1 MNEYSTVEIPGL
13 SQTELQYYCLDG
25 SELHSER
32 FAPHIHDCLEFYLLM
47 EGDVSFLV
55 GENLCRLQPG
65 DAVLSRPN
73 EVHNC
78 VLNKETVHK
87 HYCFWFR
94 SDSEFLFGDFLHTGT
109 GKQNLLSPATDAARR
124 EILDTAAALASLYEK
139 NEPLAEY
146 AAMVKLLSLWHDCLG
161 TPDTGEK
168 LPEEL
173 QLILEDLSKNLSKIH
188 ELSYFLDKYD
198 ISSFRLRELFR
209 KYFQMTPKTY
219 LENRRLAYSRELLRE
234 GRSVTDACVESGF
247 PDLSNYIRLFR
258 TRFGMAPSQYRRA
271 DAKDL
276 SPISNLS
283 IKEK

>member
-32 FAPHIHDCLEFYLLM
+32 FAPHMHDCLEFYLLM

-94 SDSEFLFGDFLHTGT
+94 SDSEFLFGDFLHTGAV
-109 GKQNLLSPATDAARR
+109 KQNLLSPATERARR
-124 EILDTAAALASLYEK
+124 EILDTAATLVSLYEK

-146 AAMVKLLSLWHDCLG
+146 AAMVRLLSLWHDCLG
-161 TPDTGEK
+161 TPAKGEK

-173 QLILEDLSKNLSKIH
+173 QMILDDISKNLSRVH
-188 ELSYFLDKYD
+188 ELSYFLEKYNV
-198 ISSFRLRELFR
+198 SSFRLRELFR
-209 KYFQMTPKTY
+209 KYFQMTPKAY

-258 TRFGMAPSQYRRA
+258 TRFGMTPSQYRRA